1 MTKLQ
6 NTRKGFENDLT
17 SSSKNCLRRSSQ
29 HSQKNLRYLPSY
41 ISKEKM
47 SLTQVKINEI
57 LQFREGTVYD
67 LISGHALKKT

>member
-1 MTKLQ
+1 
-6 NTRKGFENDLT
+6 
-17 SSSKNCLRRSSQ
+17 
-29 HSQKNLRYLPSY
+29 
-41 ISKEKM
+41 M